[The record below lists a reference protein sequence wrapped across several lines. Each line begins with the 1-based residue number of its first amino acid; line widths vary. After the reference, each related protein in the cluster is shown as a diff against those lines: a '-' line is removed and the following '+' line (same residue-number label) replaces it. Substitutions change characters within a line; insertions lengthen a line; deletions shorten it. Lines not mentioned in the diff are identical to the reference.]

1 MHLISFYALQIKA
14 VDWPYEDTGDTK
26 INGAEQRTIA
36 DYLADNMFDLVINL
50 PLRNGGSH
58 RASSF
63 VTQGYKTRRMAVD
76 YSVPLITD
84 VKCTKMFV
92 EVSMLKIKLDAEFMN
107 RVARKTVFGVSDQ
120 VRHKPG

>member
-1 MHLISFYALQIKA
+1 MFQIKA
-14 VDWPYEDTGDTK
+14 VDWPYEDTGDSK
-26 INGAEQRTIA
+26 VNGGTEQRTIA

-92 EVSMLKIKLDAEFMN
+92 EV
-107 RVARKTVFGVSDQ
+107 RKHMYALGT
-120 VRHKPG
+120 R

>member
-1 MHLISFYALQIKA
+1 MVLKMCWFVVQIKPI
-14 VDWPYEDTGDTK
+14 DWPYDDNT
-26 INGAEQRTIA
+26 NGGTNGSSSQPAQQTIA
-36 DYLADNMFDLVINL
+36 DYLAENKFDLVINL
-50 PLRNGGSH
+50 PLRSGSQ

-92 EVSMLKIKLDAEFMN
+92 EVCVIS
-107 RVARKTVFGVSDQ
+107 T
-120 VRHKPG
+120 